1 MKQVFP
7 SIRPR
12 RLGTRG
18 NSRYC
23 YAALRKTTQLAP
35 PSLPELKLHTEIDN
49 NDTDEDNVSTFVKT
63 TIKAWA
69 SNLLSSKF
77 ERMEDLASYITTN
90 NMNSLSA
97 KVLQRKITRDAR
109 LSHKKNVSFD
119 CPLMVMAGLDSF
131 VYLILQETLSSK
143 RRRRKRRITS
153 QSQATETAT
162 STTTSGNLEIVEKFA
177 KKNAPIE
184 PILLSNIKTEIDSDS
199 RDLGTKTTLNETKV
213 YCDKNFDTN
222 APQYPS
228 LVSNIQKQE
237 PVKNVITT
245 APPIVSMKPPFD
257 RPRLPLDGPLNGA
270 AMMDSN
276 LSLKRLLN
284 TSSTNPPTR
293 PNFVFREPNNIEA
306 AQQQVQQSV
315 EITDETADLI
325 IPRERVISICTLD
338 KDALD
343 SYLVEGEN
351 SQDQEAELMEYF
363 QSDVANN
370 VATTGKKQ
378 STPILENYQL
388 YGNESTKANRKITFD
403 DNNKQIFELR
413 SYLEQNF
420 DSRKNLSKKKVAN
433 QLNTQ
438 LKYSTAQTTVQ
449 YQRNTK
455 SKRALKSA
463 MKSQNYITSNIAQS
477 PSARCQKYSFVPIS
491 PGPQSPVQSHTFNFN
506 NNNNNNTI
514 TSSPFVSPGVTPKP
528 RHLQNHSYT
537 PSHSV
542 DQFELNGTFSKP
554 FQLKEEISASAPVSP
569 QSLKSNTFQ
578 FFPEKTQFF
587 RNDRFSMAYQTNPS
601 SQSLCENRSQSV
613 PIDSL
618 FPQKYNHY
626 SSTSQTPIPP
636 DYIDFGNHEH
646 YLGTI
651 QSNQMLDNKNLK
663 SLRINATH
671 PTDIRL
677 NDLMPDFQFKHHI
690 NPTSRSVPSTPQ
702 PCHQKYQYRDVEISS
717 FKPFDMSKSVPTTPI
732 STCPFR
738 YSPELNRDFLING
751 NTVDLD
757 SIGPLYKDTS
767 NSGLCDDGLVISD
780 EIEELSSFDNVADP
794 IIGSDLLS
802 NIWDE
807 KLAPIL
813 PFGVEE

>member
-1 MKQVFP
+1 M
-7 SIRPR
+7 
-12 RLGTRG
+12 
-18 NSRYC
+18 
-23 YAALRKTTQLAP
+23 
-35 PSLPELKLHTEIDN
+35 
-49 NDTDEDNVSTFVKT
+49 
-63 TIKAWA
+63 
-69 SNLLSSKF
+69 
-77 ERMEDLASYITTN
+77 
-90 NMNSLSA
+90 
-97 KVLQRKITRDAR
+97 
-109 LSHKKNVSFD
+109 
-119 CPLMVMAGLDSF
+119 
-131 VYLILQETLSSK
+131 
-143 RRRRKRRITS
+143 
-153 QSQATETAT
+153 
-162 STTTSGNLEIVEKFA
+162 EIVEKFA

-184 PILLSNIKTEIDSDS
+184 PILLSNIKTEIDVDS
-199 RDLGTKTTLNETKV
+199 RELGPTKPMSNETKV
-213 YCDKNFDTN
+213 YCDKNFDTD

-228 LVSNIQKQE
+228 LVSNMQKE

-245 APPIVSMKPPFD
+245 AQNASMKPPFD
-257 RPRLPLDGPLNGA
+257 RPRIQLDGTTTNGT
-270 AMMDSN
+270 AMIDSN

-284 TSSTNPPTR
+284 TSTNPPMR

-306 AQQQVQQSV
+306 QQQVQQTIENS
-315 EITDETADLI
+315 DETSDLI

-363 QSDVANN
+363 QTDVTNN
-370 VATTGKKQ
+370 VSTAGKKQ
-378 STPILENYQL
+378 TTPILENYQL
-388 YGNESTKANRKITFD
+388 YSNDIKANRKITFD
-403 DNNKQIFELR
+403 DNNKIFELR
-413 SYLEQNF
+413 SYLQQNF
-420 DSRKNLSKKKVAN
+420 DSTKNLSKKKVVN

-449 YQRNTK
+449 HQRNAK
-455 SKRALKSA
+455 SKRVIKSA

-477 PSARCQKYSFVPIS
+477 PNARCQKYSFVPIS
-491 PGPQSPVQSHTFNFN
+491 PGPQSPVQCHTFNF
-506 NNNNNNTI
+506 NNNNTI

-569 QSLKSNTFQ
+569 QSLKSNAFQ
-578 FFPEKTQFF
+578 FFPEKIQFC
-587 RNDRFSMAYQTNPS
+587 RNDRFSMAYQTNATS
-601 SQSLCENRSQSV
+601 SSSLCENRSQSV

-636 DYIDFGNHEH
+636 DYIDFGNHEQ
-646 YLGTI
+646 YLGSL
-651 QSNQMLDNKNLK
+651 SNQLLDNKNLK

-671 PTDIRL
+671 PNDAINHSELSGDITLNEMMTDF
-677 NDLMPDFQFKHHI
+677 PFKHHI

-732 STCPFR
+732 TMCPFR

-767 NSGLCDDGLVISD
+767 NSGLCDDRLPISD
-780 EIEELSSFDNVADP
+780 EIEDISSFDNVADP

-802 NIWDE
+802 NI
-807 KLAPIL
+807 
-813 PFGVEE
+813 